1 MNDDGMY
8 DRSGMRE
15 NTFLLEV
22 DCLIVK
28 ILVYNL
34 IVVRANVTRTL
45 KIITDRMYAQYLNMN
60 ACKLNIYV

>member
-22 DCLIVK
+22 DCFVVK
-28 ILVYNL
+28 ILVYNI

-45 KIITDRMYAQYLNMN
+45 KIITDRMYSQYRNIN
-60 ACKLNIYV
+60 ACKLNI